1 MECLEET
8 VLRNAVKIAK
18 AVILGM
24 DIAALVVTR
33 DGKDHVVINVG
44 AFFLGGGG
52 FVSVVSV
59 FILVDDIQK

>member
-44 AFFLGGGG
+44 AFFLGGGL
-52 FVSVVSV
+52 VSVVSV
-59 FILVDDIQK
+59 FILVYDIQK